1 MAAGGELTALGKARL
16 PSGQFFDPG
25 TGNQRGPTDFMDA
38 THICDVAVQP
48 ETGVVR
54 ILRYVAVHDA
64 GRAFDPEIVRGHIQG
79 GIVMGLAQ
87 GVGEHLHLADGV
99 VQAKSFLQYLIPT
112 SLDSLER
119 LEIHVL
125 ESRSGLGPE
134 GAKGIGEAG
143 AVGAPVALMNAL
155 SNALGVS
162 IAEIPQ
168 SPATLSAHSRRAE
181 VMTVAE
187 HASTAS

>member
-1 MAAGGELTALGKARL
+1 LAG
-16 PSGQFFDPG
+16 
-25 TGNQRGPTDFMDA
+25 
-38 THICDVAVQP
+38 
-48 ETGVVR
+48 
-54 ILRYVAVHDA
+54 
-64 GRAFDPEIVRGHIQG
+64 
-79 GIVMGLAQ
+79 
-87 GVGEHLHLADGV
+87 GV

-112 SLDSLER
+112 SLDSVDR

-162 IAEIPQ
+162 ITCIPQ
-168 SPATLSAHSRRAE
+168 SPATLSAQARHTE
-181 VMTVAE
+181 VMTHPK
-187 HASTAS
+187 HAATAS